1 VSFAGVSAM
10 CNLQGGAPSDA
21 RRIKK
26 SDASDPRPSAYY
38 PLIGLREGRG
48 VNVLGFVSA
57 LARGGR
63 GRRGPQGAADDLAA
77 PTLLSDFE
85 VSRAIGVSVE
95 GVRAPGVRARPG
107 RSETAYHPLRG
118 GERLLEA
125 SVLAGRAGRAA
136 LRAHRRRGRPLSH
149 AGDLAYSGDGWV
161 LGRRGDVVVLLRQ
174 HHRDGWRVIGG
185 LPWLLAT
192 ALDRVPTLTNA

>member
-1 VSFAGVSAM
+1 MPDVSR
-10 CNLQGGAPSDA
+10 NPT
-21 RRIKK
+21 
-26 SDASDPRPSAYY
+26 RPVRDDLRTH
-38 PLIGLREGRG
+38 PLIGLHEGRS

-57 LARGGR
+57 AVR

-95 GVRAPGVRARPG
+95 GVRTPGVRPRPG
-107 RSETAYHPLRG
+107 RWETAYHPLRG
-118 GERLLEA
+118 GERLLQA
-125 SVLAGRAGRAA
+125 TVLAGRTGRAA
-136 LRAHRRRGRPLSH
+136 VRAYRRRGKPLSH

-161 LGRRGDVVVLLRQ
+161 LGRRGDIVVLLRQ
-174 HHRDGWRVIGG
+174 HDRDGWRVIGG

-192 ALDRVPTLTNA
+192 ALDRVPTLTSA